1 MIFLSHYLD
10 HHRWGRERK
19 RGGGGEAG
27 EEGGRLILFL
37 IIRFYTCSGALHA
50 NLSIIPLSLSPSV
63 KFVWRFVMQFLCT
76 KTHVYDRD
84 FNPD

>member
-19 RGGGGEAG
+19 RGGGGG
-27 EEGGRLILFL
+27 RGGGREVNLFL